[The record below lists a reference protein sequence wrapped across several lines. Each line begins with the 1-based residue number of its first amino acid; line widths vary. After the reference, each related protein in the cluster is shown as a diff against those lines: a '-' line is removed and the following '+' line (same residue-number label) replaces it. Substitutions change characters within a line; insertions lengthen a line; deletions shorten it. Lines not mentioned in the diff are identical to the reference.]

1 MSCIQVFL
9 FIIQINIIYGDT
21 FECGHSGNG
30 AQCHKGP
37 VNCDTSADCTVN
49 CQGEPPGGSGGCE
62 DVTINGP
69 GNAHN
74 LFVNCYTAY
83 ADGEDPIDACKN
95 AIINTNQETHVEV
108 QCKHQPFGCP
118 SMTIGGI
125 INGDL

>member
-9 FIIQINIIYGDT
+9 FIIQINIIYGID
-21 FECGHSGNG
+21 CDNSDKG
-30 AQCHKGP
+30 AQCHPGP
-37 VNCDTSADCTVN
+37 VNCDISGHCTVD
-49 CQGEPPGGSGGCE
+49 CQGEPPSGGRGGCE

-74 LFVNCYTAY
+74 LVVNCYQGNE
-83 ADGEDPIDACKN
+83 DGQDPIDACKN